1 MLTYWQTAIYL
12 GSGEV
17 PGAMGSAHP
26 LMAPYQARNS
36 SSALRCRPLAFG
48 GARSSLH

>member
-26 LMAPYQARNS
+26 LMAPYQARS
-36 SSALRCRPLAFG
+36 PLPYALGCLALAFG
-48 GARSSLH
+48 GV